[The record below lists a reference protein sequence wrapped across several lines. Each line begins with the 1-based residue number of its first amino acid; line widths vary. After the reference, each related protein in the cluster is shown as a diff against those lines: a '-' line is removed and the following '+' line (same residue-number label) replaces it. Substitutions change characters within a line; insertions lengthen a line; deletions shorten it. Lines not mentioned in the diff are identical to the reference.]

1 MLTLATLQVQE
12 TLIQQVAEM
21 LTLATIQL
29 VQAVMQIPAVDVKIQ
44 HPETHQE
51 MLLQEMRQQEIHQ
64 ETLLPEILLEMH
76 LEILPETLIAAE
88 ITSEI

>member
-1 MLTLATLQVQE
+1 MYEIQLVQVEMLTPAILQVQE

-21 LTLATIQL
+21 LTQATIQL

-51 MLLQEMRQQEIHQ
+51 MLH
-64 ETLLPEILLEMH
+64 PEILLEMH
-76 LEILPETLIAAE
+76 QVILPETLIAAE